1 MKAAQLEVAI
11 QAAAGFDFLEKL
23 NLTSFCYWTDKRTL
37 KMEFLSGGIRTYTT
51 LTTLGLLAGS
61 QGRAYNL
68 PMAKSSSEPFEVGC
82 PCCNAV
88 LKVDPE
94 TKAVL
99 SHVAAVKPKM
109 FNDFEAAARAMREQE
124 GRKESIFRQAVD
136 AQKNNASLLEKKFQE
151 AVKKAKETPDE
162 GRPLRDFD
170 LD

>member
-1 MKAAQLEVAI
+1 MLRKKASELSPNCSKLQNCFRLGNHVPIWNRAASGCSILAI
-11 QAAAGFDFLEKL
+11 FGNFGDFG
-23 NLTSFCYWTDKRTL
+23 N
-37 KMEFLSGGIRTYTT
+37 GPNG
-51 LTTLGLLAGS
+51 
-61 QGRAYNL
+61 AYNL
-68 PMAKSSSEPFEVGC
+68 LMAKSSSEPFEVGC

-88 LKVDPE
+88 LKVDPD

-109 FNDFEAAARAMREQE
+109 FNDFEAAAKAMREQE

>member
-1 MKAAQLEVAI
+1 MALNQFI
-11 QAAAGFDFLEKL
+11 QNEISIVCGHAFRAKL
-23 NLTSFCYWTDKRTL
+23 
-37 KMEFLSGGIRTYTT
+37 
-51 LTTLGLLAGS
+51 
-61 QGRAYNL
+61 AYNL
-68 PMAKSSSEPFEVGC
+68 FMAKAKSSSEPFEVGC

-94 TKAVL
+94 TKAVI
-99 SHVAAVKPKM
+99 SHVAAVKPKT
-109 FNDFEAAARAMREQE
+109 FNDFEAAAKAMREQE

>member
-1 MKAAQLEVAI
+1 ML
-11 QAAAGFDFLEKL
+11 LL
-23 NLTSFCYWTDKRTL
+23 NASVSTSLVRVDTEFYTLRLWFRRATGLT
-37 KMEFLSGGIRTYTT
+37 I
-51 LTTLGLLAGS
+51 LL
-61 QGRAYNL
+61 
-68 PMAKSSSEPFEVGC
+68 MAKSSSEPFEVGC

-88 LKVDPE
+88 LKVDPD
-94 TKAVL
+94 TKAVI

-109 FNDFEAAARAMREQE
+109 FNDFEAAAKAMREQE
-124 GRKESIFRQAVD
+124 DRKESIFRQAVD

>member
-1 MKAAQLEVAI
+1 MKYCKPDPGGTLVYDIVFGRKGHYQCCDWKA
-11 QAAAGFDFLEKL
+11 KL
-23 NLTSFCYWTDKRTL
+23 
-37 KMEFLSGGIRTYTT
+37 
-51 LTTLGLLAGS
+51 
-61 QGRAYNL
+61 AYNL
-68 PMAKSSSEPFEVGC
+68 LMAKSSHEPFEVGC

-88 LKVDPE
+88 LKVDPD
-94 TKAVL
+94 TKAVI

-109 FNDFEAAARAMREQE
+109 FNDFEAAAKAMREQE

>member
-1 MKAAQLEVAI
+1 MFRFGNR
-11 QAAAGFDFLEKL
+11 AAAGR
-23 NLTSFCYWTDKRTL
+23 S
-37 KMEFLSGGIRTYTT
+37 I
-51 LTTLGLLAGS
+51 LAIFGNFRRFW
-61 QGRAYNL
+61 QWPEWAYNL

-88 LKVDPE
+88 LKVDPD
-94 TKAVL
+94 TRAVI
-99 SHVAAVKPKM
+99 SHVAAVKPKT
-109 FNDFEAAARAMREQE
+109 FNDFEAAAKAMREQE